1 MDDSHYVLTA
11 SLDLRATLEV
21 VNIIIIILLS
31 PRDCLSNDD
40 LLVLLE
46 RGKNKVMQKR
56 KRKKGEQNV
65 RYQLCS
71 VFSLKMH
78 CINESDNKFRLNQ
91 IKGP

>member
-31 PRDCLSNDD
+31 PRDCLSYDD
-40 LLVLLE
+40 LLVWLE

-56 KRKKGEQNV
+56 KRMKGQLKV
-65 RYQLCS
+65 RYQVCS

-78 CINESDNKFRLNQ
+78 CINESDNKCLINQ
-91 IKGP
+91 NQN